1 VVEPAASGLPRT
13 RDHPASVYLTSNE
26 DAENRQHGN
35 RAPES
40 MKRLQPFII
49 ADDQVTERADYTV
62 LTPEGEQGGTSET
75 IWHKQ
80 PDGSWKV
87 TRLIVT

>member
-1 VVEPAASGLPRT
+1 MTGRT
-13 RDHPASVYLTSNE
+13 AVAGWLA
-26 DAENRQHGN
+26 DALAGVS
-35 RAPES
+35 ALKFAVPT
-40 MKRLQPFII
+40 FII